1 MLTPSPLAMVYSY
14 EAVLGPKE
22 SSYVDERDL
31 YAFLHNRYHLSLY
44 AMTYNEPFNV
54 IVRKINGV

>member
-1 MLTPSPLAMVYSY
+1 MVYPY

-31 YAFLHNRYHLSLY
+31 YAFLHNRYHLSLH

-54 IVRKINGV
+54 IVRKINGALKC